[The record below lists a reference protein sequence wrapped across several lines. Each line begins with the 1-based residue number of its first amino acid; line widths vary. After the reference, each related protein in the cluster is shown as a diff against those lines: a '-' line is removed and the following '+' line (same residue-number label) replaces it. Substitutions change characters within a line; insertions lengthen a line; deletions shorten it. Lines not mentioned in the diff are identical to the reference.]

1 MYILHLRALRTYR
14 RCLVE
19 ELCLTSLDSVLHGG
33 HGLSGVA
40 IAPARL
46 LRMCMGIAAGLAYIH
61 SRGIV
66 HRDVKSGNVLLD
78 HFKQVK
84 ICDFGISAYLPAT
97 QAGDTGDLDFGSGT
111 PAMMAPELFAEVTPA
126 PNPAMDMYAFGVLL
140 WEIGTRQRPWS
151 TAHPAAL
158 QNLVG
163 KQQQRPPLPGS
174 AEAAAAVKSFSTKFE
189 ALVVRCW
196 DQESAMRPTA
206 SAAYD
211 ALKQSGGVFA
221 ADCNTAE

>member
-1 MYILHLRALRTYR
+1 M
-14 RCLVE
+14 E

-33 HGLSGVA
+33 HGRSGVA

-66 HRDVKSGNVLLD
+66 HRDMKSGNVLLD
-78 HFKQVK
+78 QFKQVK

-111 PAMMAPELFAEVTPA
+111 PAMMAPELFADVSPEPD
-126 PNPAMDMYAFGVLL
+126 PAMDMYAFGVLL
-140 WEIGTRQRPWS
+140 WEMGTRERPWR
-151 TAHPAAL
+151 TVHPAAL

-163 KQQQRPPLPGS
+163 KQEKRPPLPGS
-174 AEAAAAVKSFSTKFE
+174 PEAADASNKFSANFE

-196 DQESAMRPTA
+196 HQDAAARPTA
-206 SAAYD
+206 SAAYN
-211 ALKQSGGVFA
+211 ALKQAGAVFA
-221 ADCNTAE
+221 GNRE